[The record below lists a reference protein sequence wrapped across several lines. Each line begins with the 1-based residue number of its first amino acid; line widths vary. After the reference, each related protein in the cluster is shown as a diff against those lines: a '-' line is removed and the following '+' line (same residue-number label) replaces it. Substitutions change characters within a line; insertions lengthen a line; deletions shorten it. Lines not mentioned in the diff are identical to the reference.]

1 MNETDAEGW
10 AVCLADFFLEEEGS
24 VAPRMNT
31 CGISGQIMTVILM
44 LSQGQSIY
52 SVSDRR
58 SRRPS
63 SGKHFF
69 LFLLKTHFYFP
80 VVPKQGFY
88 KTGDIATQAVCR
100 IPLN

>member
-1 MNETDAEGW
+1 MNKTVSEGR
-10 AVCLADFFLEEEGS
+10 AVCLADFFFFWEGGWG
-24 VAPRMNT
+24 VFAPRMNT
-31 CGISGQIMTVILM
+31 CGISQQIMTVILM
-44 LSQGQSIY
+44 LRQGQSIH

-63 SGKHFF
+63 SWKA
-69 LFLLKTHFYFP
+69 FLLKTHFYFS

-88 KTGDIATQAVCR
+88 KTGGIATQAVCR